1 MLQPDR
7 RLCKGLRSLN
17 SKVRRSVCYRTGP
30 AKQLIRQ
37 LSDHNY

>member
-17 SKVRRSVCYRTGP
+17 SKVRRSVCYPQDRSRKTADP
-30 AKQLIRQ
+30 
-37 LSDHNY
+37 STV